1 MWNQNFNI
9 AYRKELEA
17 SPKVGENIYKKY
29 ICHLNT
35 NQAWPCL
42 ASGIRQ
48 AWELGWPYPVK

>member
-48 AWELGWPYPVK
+48 AWELGWP